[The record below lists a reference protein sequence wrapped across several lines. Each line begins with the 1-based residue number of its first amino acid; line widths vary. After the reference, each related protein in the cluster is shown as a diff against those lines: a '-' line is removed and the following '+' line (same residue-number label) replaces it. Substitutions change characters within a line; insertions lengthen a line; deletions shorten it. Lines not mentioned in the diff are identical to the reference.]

1 MSSRDLLPD
10 HPAELTLLEYLVGD
24 LPDETSDRIR
34 RHVAACRAC
43 RRTIAD
49 LSMTVDEL
57 DRLPTVHRPHEAPV
71 PLEELPGPRPFRAAR
86 ILTIVA
92 VLVAAVGVAVVL
104 RLNEPSGPPPRTTRF
119 FLRLPARPAAVEIA
133 IRDALPATAQPRVS
147 FTQGKPVSVV
157 VNVAKGDLDATLRD
171 LPQMP
176 PTRNGRYWTVDVG
189 VVERDVPAA
198 AAGAGRRPRRNPVAA
213 VGRPPSRLAWPGRSS
228 WSTPRPRTRSS
239 RSAVVRRGRGAPV
252 RAPDRRARHG
262 DRPVG
267 HRDRPGHRPQRAP
280 RRLGPGRPARP
291 PAGGARAGRT
301 AVRRGARR
309 QRQRLLGRP
318 RRYRDHAASRTPP
331 ARRTL
336 WAVYESPG
344 RDGARRVEPAVRA
357 QLERHGFA
365 TATHTEAS
373 GVLAISATRAE
384 V

>member
-49 LSMTVDEL
+49 LSLTVDEL
-57 DRLPTVHRPHEAPV
+57 DRLPTVHRPHEVPV

-189 VVERDVPAA
+189 VVERASL
-198 AAGAGRRPRRNPVAA
+198 
-213 VGRPPSRLAWPGRSS
+213 RPPRVPDAVPVVG
-228 WSTPRPRTRSS
+228 TP
-239 RSAVVRRGRGAPV
+239 
-252 RAPDRRARHG
+252 
-262 DRPVG
+262 
-267 HRDRPGHRPQRAP
+267 
-280 RRLGPGRPARP
+280 
-291 PAGGARAGRT
+291 
-301 AVRRGARR
+301 
-309 QRQRLLGRP
+309 
-318 RRYRDHAASRTPP
+318 
-331 ARRTL
+331 
-336 WAVYESPG
+336 
-344 RDGARRVEPAVRA
+344 
-357 QLERHGFA
+357 
-365 TATHTEAS
+365 
-373 GVLAISATRAE
+373 
-384 V
+384 